1 MEQFAEIAARA
12 REVCERAHAGQTR
25 DDGTDYATHPHA
37 VAELLREH
45 GIDDQPVL
53 AAAYLHDVLED
64 TDFGEDQLRAEF
76 GDDIVRL
83 VKELTNIGPP
93 GRSFADK
100 QTALLE
106 HARRM
111 SPRAKLVKLA
121 DRLHNLTEMVAWP
134 DWKQKRYAQAALE
147 LLEALRPWPA
157 ATLAETVRQTAV
169 DCLTRLGDSSADAA
183 GSTNS

>member
-1 MEQFAEIAARA
+1 MEQSGQIAVRA

-25 DDGTDYATHPHA
+25 DNGAKYATHPQA

-45 GIDDQPVL
+45 GVDDGPVL

-64 TDFGEDQLRAEF
+64 TDFGADELRAEF
-76 GDDIVRL
+76 GDDIVGL
-83 VKELTNIGPP
+83 VKELTNVGQP
-93 GRSFADK
+93 GRSFSQK
-100 QTALLE
+100 QTALLG

-121 DRLHNLTEMVAWP
+121 DRLHNLSEMVAWP

-147 LLEALRPWPA
+147 LLEALRPWPNEA
-157 ATLAETVRQTAV
+157 LAERVRKVAT
-169 DCLTRLGDSSADAA
+169 DCLGGRGAD
-183 GSTNS
+183 